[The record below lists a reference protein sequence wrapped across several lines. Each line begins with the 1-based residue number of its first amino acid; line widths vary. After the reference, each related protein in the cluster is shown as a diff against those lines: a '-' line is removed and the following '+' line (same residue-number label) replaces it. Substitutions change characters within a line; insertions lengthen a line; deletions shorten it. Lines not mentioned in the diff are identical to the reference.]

1 MSGTVTLE
9 VLDPQGSDQVV
20 ETGNDIFNAVVTSFK
35 IRDENDDGVYEPGTT
50 LTLYDITWNNN
61 GAMNMPAGC
70 VATVVQVRDFTLAL
84 CIETG
89 TSHWPCV
96 SKLGLHIGPVY
107 RN

>member
-1 MSGTVTLE
+1 VSGTVTLE
-9 VLDPQGSDQVV
+9 VLDPQGSDHVV
-20 ETGNDIFNAVVTSFK
+20 EMGNDIFNAVVTSFK

-50 LTLYDITWNNN
+50 QTLYDITRNTN

-89 TSHWPCV
+89 
-96 SKLGLHIGPVY
+96 
-107 RN
+107 